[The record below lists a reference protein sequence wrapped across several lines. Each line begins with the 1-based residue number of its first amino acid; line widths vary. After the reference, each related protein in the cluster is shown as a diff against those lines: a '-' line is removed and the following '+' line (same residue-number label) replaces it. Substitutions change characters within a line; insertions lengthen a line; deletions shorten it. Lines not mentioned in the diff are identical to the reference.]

1 MRPTLHI
8 VASCTDSKTVSPLV
22 RLGEVRRPALEA
34 RYAAWREAL
43 KHGTSRTPAEELYR
57 GGYWSVVRSLPAI
70 AERAGW
76 RSSLWISSA
85 GYGLVPSHKRVVAY
99 SATFARGHA
108 DSVVRPNDPASNDVG
123 WWRLATSGRS
133 ALGRSVESLAAEVPH
148 STILVLASPQ
158 YLAAMADDLEDAA
171 AHVRGRGAVILVSSK
186 LPARLASLQE
196 CWLPSQA
203 GLQETL
209 GGALVSLHARTA
221 RHLLAMLE
229 PKQFTK
235 ENVSVM
241 REKLKQAMGEK
252 KARVSGTGMS
262 DDEVLAFIRKRLG
275 ETPKASHTGLLRELR
290 AGGRACEQGRFR
302 RLFAQAAG
310 KR

>member
-8 VASCTDSKTVSPLV
+8 VASCTDSKTVSPVV
-22 RLGEVRRPALEA
+22 RLGEVRRSALEA
-34 RYAAWREAL
+34 RYAEWHDAL
-43 KHGTSRTPAEELYR
+43 KHTTSRIAAEDLYK
-57 GGYWSVVRSLPAI
+57 GGYWSVVRSLPAV
-70 AERAGW
+70 AQRAGW
-76 RSSLWISSA
+76 RPSLWISSA
-85 GYGLVPSHKRVVAY
+85 GYGVVPSDKRVVAY
-99 SATFARGHA
+99 SATFARGHV
-108 DSVVRPNDPASNDVG
+108 DSVVRPSDPSSNDLG
-123 WWRLATSGRS
+123 WWRLTTSGRS
-133 ALGRSVESLAAEVPH
+133 ALGRSVESLAADAST

-158 YLAAMADDLEDAA
+158 YLTAMADDLEDAA
-171 AHVRGRGAVILVSSK
+171 KRVRGRGAVILVSSK

-229 PKQFTK
+229 PKLFTK

-241 REKLKQAMGEK
+241 REKLEEATGEK
-252 KARVSGTGMS
+252 KPRVSGTGMS

-275 ETPKASHTGLLRELR
+275 ELPKASHTGLLRELR
-290 AGGRACEQGRFR
+290 ASGRACEQGRFR

-310 KR
+310 KP

>member
-1 MRPTLHI
+1 M
-8 VASCTDSKTVSPLV
+8 APLV

-43 KHGTSRTPAEELYR
+43 KRATSRTAAEELYK

-70 AERAGW
+70 AERTGW

-85 GYGLVPSHKRVVAY
+85 GYGVVPSDKRLVAY

-108 DSVVRPNDPASNDVG
+108 DSVVRPDDPANNDVG

-133 ALGRSVESLAAEVPH
+133 PLGRSVASLAAEAPH

-158 YLAAMADDLEDAA
+158 YLAAMADDLQEAA
-171 AHVRGRGAVILVSSK
+171 SQVHGRGAVILVSSK
-186 LPARLASLQE
+186 LPARLASLQK
-196 CWLPSQA
+196 CWLPSRA
-203 GLQETL
+203 GLQEAL

-221 RHLLAMLE
+221 RHLLATLE
-229 PKQFTK
+229 PKLFAK

-241 REKLKQAMGEK
+241 REKLEQAVREK
-252 KARVSGTGMS
+252 KPRVSGAGMS
-262 DDEVLAFIRKRLG
+262 DDDVLAFIRKRLG
-275 ETPKASHTGLLRELR
+275 EAPKVSHTGLLRELR
-290 AGGRACEQGRFR
+290 NGGQACEQGRFR